1 MISDTHR
8 ARQHPQQHR
17 ITHQLPVEDAW
28 VLVCVQDVQDIIE
41 IVILMWV
48 SHVVAFHLGQSD
60 GLQLELARATQAAA
74 AAPLGFS
81 HWHYYIIVRHGLH
94 T

>member
-1 MISDTHR
+1 
-8 ARQHPQQHR
+8 
-17 ITHQLPVEDAW
+17 
-28 VLVCVQDVQDIIE
+28 
-41 IVILMWV
+41 MWV
-48 SHVVAFHLGQSD
+48 SHVVAFLLGQSD

-81 HWHYYIIVRHGLH
+81 HWHYYIIVRHSGLH